1 MNEASPVQEMMLPW
15 LKTGISLA
23 YHWLCLLNSESPTE
37 HVLRRLDLKPS
48 MRRGVHAPW
57 GQSHVG
63 GAQGLFR
70 RNPGWHDRHLGRLWK
85 TEEKP
90 EMLVMGWSDRSW
102 LGLEMFYFLA
112 LQFWL
117 LCKWCLIVCQ
127 LRRMICNEEPAL
139 FGGSLSSHVVL
150 FPQTVWP
157 HGIRAVIVKALFI
170 RGGLPPCPANLVT
183 LTTQKSSSIFCF
195 RRKSRTKQWPGD
207 LSCNPLVTLGLS
219 HRSHCGAVIILRSL
233 AQPSRHVGLS
243 NCSRCGTMLVLKINR
258 ILCRDFNKEVLD
270 DIELPRRSCHRDL
283 L

>member
-1 MNEASPVQEMMLPW
+1 MKHPQY
-15 LKTGISLA
+15 KTWCSHDSRLA
-23 YHWLCLLNSESPTE
+23 YHWHIICYVCWTVKAPRNMSFDAWISSLPCVAAFTC
-37 HVLRRLDLKPS
+37 
-48 MRRGVHAPW
+48 RG

-117 LCKWCLIVCQ
+117 LCKWCVIVCQ

-157 HGIRAVIVKALFI
+157 HGVRTVIVKARCSFEVVSL
-170 RGGLPPCPANLVT
+170 RVRQTWWPL
-183 LTTQKSSSIFCF
+183 QHKSSSIFCF

-207 LSCNPLVTLGLS
+207 LSRNPLVTLGLS

-233 AQPSRHVGLS
+233 AQPSWHVGLS
-243 NCSRCGTMLVLKINR
+243 NCSRCGTRCSFWKSTGSCAE
-258 ILCRDFNKEVLD
+258 ILT
-270 DIELPRRSCHRDL
+270 RRS
-283 L
+283 